1 MAWSCEGGRSTVLRS
16 GWTDE
21 DHFVI
26 GEGDAASF
34 GGMLF
39 YGLIAA
45 SFKKGLGGHRSAHFH
60 LAGSAFQ
67 SIGDRGGD
75 AKMKMIFVGEKHIEI
90 LSVRASEAHY
100 PAA

>member
-45 SFKKGLGGHRSAHFH
+45 FYEFGENLPRAQVCELGGVPLSFRN
-60 LAGSAFQ
+60 
-67 SIGDRGGD
+67 
-75 AKMKMIFVGEKHIEI
+75 EI
-90 LSVRASEAHY
+90 YARRLG
-100 PAA
+100 

>member
-45 SFKKGLGGHRSAHFH
+45 SFKKGLGGHRCTLSF
-60 LAGSAFQ
+60 
-67 SIGDRGGD
+67 GGLRIPIYRRSRRRCQD
-75 AKMKMIFVGEKHIEI
+75 EDDLCG
-90 LSVRASEAHY
+90 
-100 PAA
+100 